1 MASPIT
7 EITELDSSATQQEII
22 DKINEIVALLNKDVL
37 GIVS

>member
-22 DKINEIVALLNKDVL
+22 DKINEIVALVNKDIL